1 MIKQTL
7 NKILKL
13 KLMNKRSEEE
23 EEPPKSGNPT
33 VQQPLVVI
41 VAPVS
46 TETTASE
53 TTTQNHSTSNK
64 ESLADATSER
74 NIDVLSPPKSAET
87 MMSSGT
93 SSSRAAESLND
104 QTSIAS
110 PLSNAKRQENPEK
123 TKSIKT
129 SEKLMLRYR
138 KIRRVRDVRET
149 EIVLV
154 CDVVSARDGRLIDS
168 KQLADMKF
176 THELSSTSR
185 CKVVCERR
193 VSQAELDNEVLDFFK
208 YFTKLRSF

>member
-23 EEPPKSGNPT
+23 EERPPKSGNP

-41 VAPVS
+41 VAPA
-46 TETTASE
+46 ASE
-53 TTTQNHSTSNK
+53 TTTTTNHSTSNK
-64 ESLADATSER
+64 ESLADASSER
-74 NIDVLSPPKSAET
+74 SIDVLSPPKSAET

-93 SSSRAAESLND
+93 SSSRAAESSND

-110 PLSNAKRQENPEK
+110 PLSNTKRQENPEK

-176 THELSSTSR
+176 THELNSTSR

-193 VSQAELDNEVLDFFK
+193 VSQAELDNEVLDFLK
-208 YFTKLRSF
+208 YLYQVRFI